1 MSRGKKTSALFF
13 NTIAALFSAVLL
25 VLSLLCAV
33 ETAAVN
39 DRAAALKKENERLKT
54 ENQILQARLD
64 NSLSIAELERRSDAE
79 AAELRL
85 KSASRIDAAADYI
98 VGRIVG

>member
-1 MSRGKKTSALFF
+1 MSMEKRTSALLF

-39 DRAAALKKENERLKT
+39 DRATALKMENERLKT

-64 NSLSIAELERRSDAE
+64 NSLSIAELERRALE
-79 AAELRL
+79 ELGMQRPNQGQIQTIEYTAL
-85 KSASRIDAAADYI
+85 VDEE
-98 VGRIVG
+98 

>member
-1 MSRGKKTSALFF
+1 MEKRTPALLF

-39 DRAAALKKENERLKT
+39 DRAAALKKENESLKT

-64 NSLSIAELERRSDAE
+64 NSLSIAELERRALE
-79 AAELRL
+79 ELGMQRPNPGQI
-85 KSASRIDAAADYI
+85 RIIDYTAL
-98 VGRIVG
+98 VDEE

>member
-1 MSRGKKTSALFF
+1 MSMEKRSSELLF
-13 NTIAALFSAVLL
+13 NTIAALFSALLL

-39 DRAAALKKENERLKT
+39 DRAAALKKENESLKT

-64 NSLSIAELERRSDAE
+64 NSLSIAELERRALE
-79 AAELRL
+79 ELGMQRPNPGQI
-85 KSASRIDAAADYI
+85 RIIDYTAL
-98 VGRIVG
+98 VDEE

>member
-1 MSRGKKTSALFF
+1 MSREKRTPALLF

-39 DRAAALKKENERLKT
+39 DRAAALEKENERLKT
-54 ENQILQARLD
+54 ENQILQTRLD
-64 NSLSIAELERRSDAE
+64 NSLSLAELERYAVDVLGMQRPAPGQIRTIE
-79 AAELRL
+79 ITEHL
-85 KSASRIDAAADYI
+85 
-98 VGRIVG
+98 G

>member
-1 MSRGKKTSALFF
+1 MSREKRTSALFF

-64 NSLSIAELERRSDAE
+64 NSLSIAELERRALE
-79 AAELRL
+79 ELGMQRPNPGQIQTIEYT
-85 KSASRIDAAADYI
+85 AFVDEE
-98 VGRIVG
+98 